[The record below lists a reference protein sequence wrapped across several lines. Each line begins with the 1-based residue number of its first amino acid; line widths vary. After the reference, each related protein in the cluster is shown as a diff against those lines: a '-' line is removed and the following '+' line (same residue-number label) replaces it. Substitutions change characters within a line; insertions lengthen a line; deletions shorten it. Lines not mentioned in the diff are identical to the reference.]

1 LRAINIKLNESD
13 RKLLRVVLE
22 GIKISCLSVFSH
34 SGVKTIFV
42 NSLIFESNYKKI
54 AMKRITITLLVLTLF
69 LENVNAQINFTL
81 ADPQP
86 DLIEVYGGSFAS
98 GDIDNDGDQDLLMT
112 GQGPVFGAALYLNDG
127 NGNFTEV
134 TNTTIPDRVFSSV
147 TEFKDLDSDG
157 DLDLYISGSND
168 GGGIGIFTR
177 IYLNDGT
184 GSFTQL
190 SNTLLPEFQGPG
202 AAIEDIDGDGD
213 LDIII
218 STSDKNDEFVAD
230 TYLND
235 GNANFTPS
243 GSTAFTPVKFA
254 AVAFIDV
261 ENDGDADVIISGIQE
276 NDAAL
281 TRLYL
286 NDGLGNYTE
295 DTNTNFVQLA
305 ADDVDVADTD
315 NDGDLDILMSGLT
328 DAFDVRTILYLNDGD
343 GEFTELTTTGLQNTF
358 AGTNAIADLDNDGDQ
373 DIVIVGSQDG
383 GLPNIFNIVYEN
395 LGNNE
400 FEPAITLGGEYIAA
414 CVVDDFNGDEQSDII
429 IQGFVDKTNF
439 YWNTSEVL
447 SIPNVEDNFTTHKI
461 YPNPSNGTFN
471 IQISNTEPTSLK
483 IFNLNGQLV
492 YQNSLL
498 SNKNEL
504 NLNLPSG
511 LYIAIINNNNSS
523 QTHKL
528 IITK

>member
-1 LRAINIKLNESD
+1 M
-13 RKLLRVVLE
+13 
-22 GIKISCLSVFSH
+22 
-34 SGVKTIFV
+34 
-42 NSLIFESNYKKI
+42 KKI
-54 AMKRITITLLVLTLF
+54 IFTLLVLTLF

-112 GQGPVFGAALYLNDG
+112 GQSPATALYLNDG

-134 TNTTIPDRVFSSV
+134 TDITIPDRVFSSV
-147 TEFKDLDSDG
+147 TEFGDLDGDG
-157 DLDLYISGSND
+157 DLDLYISGNND
-168 GGGIGIFTR
+168 GGGIGVFTR

-190 SNTLLPEFQGPG
+190 SNPLLPQFQGKG
-202 AAIEDIDGDGD
+202 AAIADIDGDGD

-218 STSDKNDEFVAD
+218 SAEDKNNQFVAD
-230 TYLND
+230 IYLND

-254 AVAFIDV
+254 SVAFIDV
-261 ENDGDADVIISGIQE
+261 ENDGDQDVIISGVQA
-276 NDAAL
+276 NDTKL

-286 NDGLGNYTE
+286 NDGLGNYSV
-295 DTNTNFVQLA
+295 DTNTNFEQLS
-305 ADDVDVADTD
+305 ADDIDVADTD
-315 NDGDLDILMSGLT
+315 NDGDLDILMSGTT
-328 DAFDVRTILYLNDGD
+328 DAFDVRTILYLNEGD
-343 GEFTELTTTGLQNTF
+343 GEFTELTTVDLQQTF

-373 DIVIVGSQDG
+373 DILIVGSQAG

-400 FEPAITLGGEYIAA
+400 FEPVVTLGGEYIAA
-414 CVVDDFNGDEQSDII
+414 CIIDDFNGDELPDII
-429 IQGFVDKTNF
+429 IQGFVDNTNF
-439 YWNTSEVL
+439 YWNTSEIL
-447 SIPNVEDNFTTHKI
+447 GTQDPFDKQSLTI

-471 IQISNTEPTSLK
+471 IQLSHTEPSSIK

-492 YQNSLL
+492 YQNNLL

-511 LYIAIINNNNSS
+511 LYMVIMTNNNSS

-528 IITK
+528 IIRK